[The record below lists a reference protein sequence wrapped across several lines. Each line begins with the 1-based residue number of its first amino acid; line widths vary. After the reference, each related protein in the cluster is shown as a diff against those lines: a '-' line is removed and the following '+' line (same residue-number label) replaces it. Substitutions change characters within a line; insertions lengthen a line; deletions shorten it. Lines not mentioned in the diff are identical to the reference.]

1 MKKIIAILILCVT
14 LLLSL
19 GVIAAAYQNHEDC
32 VNVIFTENSVFTDEE
47 KQVIENYF
55 KESIDDTNSYG
66 IRCTLFGHN
75 YITELVDVIRH
86 KVRATKPRCDKET
99 YETKICSVCSHTVSE
114 LIFLTSTNC
123 CE

>member
-1 MKKIIAILILCVT
+1 MKKIIAIFILCVT

-66 IRCTLFGHN
+66 IRCTL
-75 YITELVDVIRH
+75 L
-86 KVRATKPRCDKET
+86 
-99 YETKICSVCSHTVSE
+99 
-114 LIFLTSTNC
+114 
-123 CE
+123 